1 MRRCNLATLN
11 KQKNTANLF
20 RFSQHY
26 QHKKALAY
34 INLCIA
40 AYIKLIIE
48 SNEDLTLSE
57 TNKEKKLIWKQNMN
71 NNETSGQ

>member
-1 MRRCNLATLN
+1 MCRCNLATLN
-11 KQKNTANLF
+11 KQKNTANVF
-20 RFSQHY
+20 RFSQHC
-26 QHKKALAY
+26 QHEKALTY

-57 TNKEKKLIWKQNMN
+57 TNKEKKTHLKTKH
-71 NNETSGQ
+71 E

>member
-1 MRRCNLATLN
+1 MCRCNLATLN
-11 KQKNTANLF
+11 KQKNTANVF

-26 QHKKALAY
+26 QHEKALAY

-48 SNEDLTLSE
+48 SNED
-57 TNKEKKLIWKQNMN
+57 
-71 NNETSGQ
+71 

>member
-1 MRRCNLATLN
+1 MCRCNLATLN
-11 KQKNTANLF
+11 KQKNTANVF

-26 QHKKALAY
+26 QHEKALAY

-48 SNEDLTLSE
+48 SNEDLTKMSE
-57 TNKEKKLIWKQNMN
+57 TNKEKKTYLKTKH
-71 NNETSGQ
+71 E

>member
-1 MRRCNLATLN
+1 MCRCNLATLN
-11 KQKNTANLF
+11 KQKNTANVF

-26 QHKKALAY
+26 QHEKALAY

-57 TNKEKKLIWKQNMN
+57 TNKEKKTHLKTKH
-71 NNETSGQ
+71 E